1 MECLVAIDG
10 SDAARN
16 ALEHAADVAEAMDGS
31 ITVVHSVDP
40 TVFEEGGTD
49 PITGLG
55 DVDDRLTIESI
66 DDAEERALDL
76 LESAESHVAD
86 RDVPVETELLY
97 GNPVA
102 SVADYAEEF
111 DALFVGHQ
119 GRSERTDRMLGSVAK
134 SIVERATIPVT
145 VVR

>member
-10 SDAARN
+10 SDAAKN

-40 TVFEEGGTD
+40 AVFEEGGTD

-66 DDAEERALDL
+66 DDAEDRALAL
-76 LESAESHVAD
+76 LESAERHVAD
-86 RDVPVETELLY
+86 RELPLETELLY

-134 SIVERATIPVT
+134 SLVERATIPVT